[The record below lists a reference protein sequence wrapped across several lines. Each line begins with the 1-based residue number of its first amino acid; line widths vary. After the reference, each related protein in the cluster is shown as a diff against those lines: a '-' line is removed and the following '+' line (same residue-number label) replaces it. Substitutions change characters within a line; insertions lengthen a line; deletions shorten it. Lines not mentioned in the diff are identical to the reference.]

1 MINKCKFLEGKKL
14 NEYIG
19 YINEIELM
27 RKRIKSFREYA
38 EKINKKTGGDLLIQ
52 DPEQED
58 EEEQQ
63 ENNDDEVEEEQQGEE
78 GDENNNGENL
88 EN

>member
-1 MINKCKFLEGKKL
+1 MLINKCKFLEGRKL

-38 EKINKKTGGDLLIQ
+38 EKINKRTGGNIPVHDDEKQ
-52 DPEQED
+52 DNGQED
-58 EEEQQ
+58 LEESQDNQ
-63 ENNDDEVEEEQQGEE
+63 
-78 GDENNNGENL
+78 
-88 EN
+88 